1 MSSMDL
7 YSPQSTQISNN
18 CTNNSTN
25 NNGCSTACEAHRL
38 INSTHNSSSSALPLF
53 HIHGIMSSRSRSLL
67 HTLGHH
73 HAPLILVLQLLA
85 ATAWPRDEEGLP
97 TQHVSN
103 GPQPL
108 QRRGTALRGARCY
121 CATVHR
127 HGLLHCKH
135 DHRECQLPLVCVRRH
150 CGAAACTFTKRDRER
165 ESARETRRLLQAA
178 SKPKRSAVFFH

>member
-1 MSSMDL
+1 MSSVDS
-7 YSPQSTQISNN
+7 YSPPEHSSNRSS
-18 CTNNSTN
+18 NNSTKD
-25 NNGCSTACEAHRL
+25 NGCSAACEAHRL

-85 ATAWPRDEEGLP
+85 ATGWPRDQEGLP

-103 GPQPL
+103 G
-108 QRRGTALRGARCY
+108 RNRYNDEGLRLEGH
-121 CATVHR
+121 ATVHR

-135 DHRECQLPLVCVRRH
+135 DRRHLQPLLPCLRRH
-150 CGAAACTFTKRDRER
+150 CGAAHCTHTSRER
-165 ESARETRRLLQAA
+165 ERERVEERDKKATTSCKQAQKV
-178 SKPKRSAVFFH
+178 SCVFS